1 MGECSKRPR
10 TYVTTTHIRLDV
22 TGVKGETGEP
32 FIRKLDRVE
41 GDDHVQA
48 RLRRGTSIRKVKRQG
63 RVLLASSIWRSPL
76 SVPPSVALLTL
87 DMA

>member
-1 MGECSKRPR
+1 M
-10 TYVTTTHIRLDV
+10 TTTHIRLNV
-22 TGVKGETGEP
+22 TGVKRETGES
-32 FIRKLDRVE
+32 FVRELDRVE